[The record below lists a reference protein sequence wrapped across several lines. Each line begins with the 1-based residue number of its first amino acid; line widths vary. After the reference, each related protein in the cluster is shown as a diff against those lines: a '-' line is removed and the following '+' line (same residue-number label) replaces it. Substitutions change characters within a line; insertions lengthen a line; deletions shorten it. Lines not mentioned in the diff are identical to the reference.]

1 MVKRIINSEDIS
13 MAEALRILEEKVSN
27 SGINE
32 EIVNNTLDYLRKFS
46 KVNPDKAR
54 ELVSELMKRFGLA
67 RLTAIQ
73 VVNVLPQTAEELRI
87 LLGSEKREFTDKDI
101 EDMLNLLRNVNQS

>member
-1 MVKRIINSEDIS
+1 

-73 VVNVLPQTAEELRI
+73 VVNVLPQTTEELRI

>member
-1 MVKRIINSEDIS
+1 

-27 SGINE
+27 SGVNE

-46 KVNPDKAR
+46 KVNLDKAK

>member
-1 MVKRIINSEDIS
+1 MVKRVINSEDIT
-13 MAEALRILEEKVSN
+13 MAEALRILEEKVVR
-27 SGINE
+27 SGVNE

-46 KVNPDKAR
+46 KVDPDRAR

-73 VVNVLPQTAEELRI
+73 IVNILPRTGEELRM
-87 LLGSEKREFTDKDI
+87 LLGSEKREFSDKDI
-101 EDMLNLLRNVNQS
+101 EEMLNLLRSAVKS

>member
-27 SGINE
+27 SGVNE
-32 EIVNNTLDYLRKFS
+32 DIVNNTLDYLRKFS

>member
-1 MVKRIINSEDIS
+1 

-32 EIVNNTLDYLRKFS
+32 DIVNNTLDYLRKFS

>member
-46 KVNPDKAR
+46 KVNPDKAK

>member
-32 EIVNNTLDYLRKFS
+32 DIVNNTLDYLRKFS

>member
-1 MVKRIINSEDIS
+1 VVKRIINSEDIS

-27 SGINE
+27 SGVNE

-46 KVNPDKAR
+46 KVNPDKAK

>member
-73 VVNVLPQTAEELRI
+73 VVNVLPQTTEELRI